1 MLRKPEISVGLMYH
15 WPGLKR
21 MLSVLQRA
29 QSQFNSVIDLILI
42 DLMENK
48 IELAIYCLSLKTLT
62 LTLQFYSGLVMIFP

>member
-48 IELAIYCLSLKTLT
+48 IELPIYCLSLKIT
-62 LTLQFYSGLVMIFP
+62 YPKHEYNPKIFILD